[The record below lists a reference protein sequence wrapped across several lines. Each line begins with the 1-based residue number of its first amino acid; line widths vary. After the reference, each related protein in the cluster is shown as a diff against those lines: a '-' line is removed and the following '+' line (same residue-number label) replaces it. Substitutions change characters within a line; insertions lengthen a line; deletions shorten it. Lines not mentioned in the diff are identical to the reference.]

1 MSSTAKSRPY
11 LSAFRRSAER
21 NRSLDHH
28 WHTEVYQAR
37 LERLK
42 PCRQNH
48 LNDYTIPN
56 ATVYKN
62 TYTHT
67 QITTMLRKTQN
78 HNINCAKRAAWIKR
92 KLHCLAVGDRKSWGL
107 TGPFSGESMDNSST
121 ADRSSDPACKRADD
135 KLFREYNK
143 YPGVF
148 FLSYRIDFQY

>member
-1 MSSTAKSRPY
+1 MIVIKNETLALDLPVQCLDKLDTIVFSFLITRAYLLHLEQNIRNQLLRICQCQKDTLFMSSTAKSRPY
-11 LSAFRRSAER
+11 LSTFRRSAER

-78 HNINCAKRAAWIKR
+78 HNINCAKRAA
-92 KLHCLAVGDRKSWGL
+92 
-107 TGPFSGESMDNSST
+107 
-121 ADRSSDPACKRADD
+121 
-135 KLFREYNK
+135 
-143 YPGVF
+143 
-148 FLSYRIDFQY
+148 